1 MIDKLQTFATWDRE
15 TQATCV
21 CLYNMALGVPQAVQQ
36 PTPEEPLPAVR
47 KSAIKEKRAKRRYFP
62 QPHWSEDDRLE
73 LFAQFDQ
80 GNHDWV
86 SLARRFG
93 RSEGAIRAQFDKSY
107 REFKGE

>member
-21 CLYNMALGVPQAVQQ
+21 CLYNMSLGAKPA
-36 PTPEEPLPAVR
+36 PAPEEPLPAVR
-47 KSAIKEKRAKRRYFP
+47 QSAIKERKARRRYFP
-62 QPHWSEDDRLE
+62 MPHWSQDDRLE

-80 GNHDWV
+80 GNRDWV
-86 SLARRFG
+86 ALARRFG

-107 REFKGE
+107 RDFKGE